1 MGSAFKWIMRQVR
14 RQDQALVL
22 GRRGIA
28 LECSDARFEARGG
41 GAPVGR
47 VEDHRNVVSPACVKS
62 WPALCRSP
70 RAERAARALWDAGW
84 ASSCAARVRDSRRAV
99 AR

>member
-28 LECSDARFEARGG
+28 RKWADTRFEARGG

-47 VEDHRNVVSPACVKS
+47 VEDHRNVVPPARVKS

-70 RAERAARALWDAGW
+70 RVERVARALWDASLAGCSR
-84 ASSCAARVRDSRRAV
+84 ARARVAERTVVR
-99 AR
+99 